1 MSYDLTE
8 HPWIACTP
16 VGWRV
21 VRLKTTIAFSQNGLW
36 GDEPDGTNDIACVRV
51 ADFDRVRRRVV
62 LDEPTIRSVPAG
74 KIGRRL
80 LRRGDLLIEKSGGGE
95 HQPVGTVVS
104 YDHDLRAVCSNFVA
118 RIEPHPEVDSAFLC
132 YLHAALYGLRIP
144 HRSIKQTT
152 GIQNLDAESYFNEPV
167 ALPPLPTQ
175 TRAVAF
181 LDRKTAAI
189 DALIA
194 KKERLI
200 ALLQEKRQALITQAV
215 TKGVD
220 PNVRLK
226 DSGIPW
232 IGSIPA
238 HWKILPIKRTA
249 SPGRK
254 TFTDGDWIE
263 TPFITEEGVRLI
275 QTGNVGI
282 GRYKEQ
288 GFRYISEDTFREFHC
303 TEVGPGDVLICRL
316 DGPVGRACLA
326 PSLGV
331 RMITSVDNAILKP
344 RSDCDA
350 RYLVYVLS
358 SPKYIEW
365 VQVLCRVG
373 GGFRFRVS
381 RTMLGDI
388 QVPVPPA
395 KEQRRIAD
403 SLDKQIAGLRALEAK
418 LELHCERLRE
428 YRQALITAAVTGKI
442 DVSTEAA

>member
-215 TKGVD
+215 TKGLD
-220 PNVRLK
+220 PNVPMK
-226 DSGIPW
+226 DSGVPFLGNVPSHWMVLRLKQLSHRIS
-232 IGSIPA
+232 GRLVYQPA
-238 HWKILPIKRTA
+238 QYF
-249 SPGRK
+249 SD
-254 TFTDGDWIE
+254 DGV
-263 TPFITEEGVRLI
+263 PFIMGNNVTERGIVLDNTKYIPPDVNARFAHHALSAGDVVMVRVGAPGV
-275 QTGNVGI
+275 TAV
-282 GRYKEQ
+282 
-288 GFRYISEDTFREFHC
+288 
-303 TEVGPGDVLICRL
+303 VGPEADGLNCGSLMIVRRNQAFESRWLAAVLNSPVTRAQIDLVQYGAAQEQINITDAVNFWIATPPIEEQLKIADFVSTVASRL
-316 DGPVGRACLA
+316 DAA
-326 PSLGV
+326 
-331 RMITSVDNAILKP
+331 
-344 RSDCDA
+344 
-350 RYLVYVLS
+350 
-358 SPKYIEW
+358 
-365 VQVLCRVG
+365 
-373 GGFRFRVS
+373 
-381 RTMLGDI
+381 
-388 QVPVPPA
+388 
-395 KEQRRIAD
+395 
-403 SLDKQIAGLRALEAK
+403 LDKVREQV
-418 LELHCERLRE
+418 ERLRE